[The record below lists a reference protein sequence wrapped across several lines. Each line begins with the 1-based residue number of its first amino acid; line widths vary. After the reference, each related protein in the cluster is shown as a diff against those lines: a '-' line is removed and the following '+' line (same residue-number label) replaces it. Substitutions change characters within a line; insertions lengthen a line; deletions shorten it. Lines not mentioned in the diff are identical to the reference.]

1 MVTNQSIMGSLH
13 ETAKHFGGWQTR
25 HSEACRKTKRLFHSK
40 TDILTF
46 QGPTALFAIKQG
58 VFLYHVTVSL
68 QRAHYK
74 VYSRG

>member
-1 MVTNQSIMGSLH
+1 MATNQSIMGSLH

-58 VFLYHVTVSL
+58 VFFIPCDRFLTKGSL
-68 QRAHYK
+68 Q
-74 VYSRG
+74 SIF